1 MIDRFKNCRT
11 ITELVSLSYEEPLTL
26 VQKLSVKMHCCFCQE
41 CRQFDKNN
49 QMLKNIIAKH
59 KQLK

>member
-26 VQKLSVKMHCCFCQE
+26 VQKIERQNALLFLSRVSPV
-41 CRQFDKNN
+41 
-49 QMLKNIIAKH
+49 
-59 KQLK
+59 